1 MYPTLKH
8 THISGTFDYP
18 DAPLSVFIGAFF
30 ALPFLALTL
39 IVKRPKPVIMSWPAP

>member
-18 DAPLSVFIGAFF
+18 DAPLSVFVGAFF
-30 ALPFLALTL
+30 ALPVLVLAL
-39 IVKRPKPVIMSWPAP
+39 IVRRPMPVIMFWAAP